1 MDITTQLHVERI
13 EEWRNWLESNHL
25 TENEIWLVFYKRDAR
40 DYQLG
45 YIETVEEALCFGW
58 IDGISKKMDDSTK
71 AQRFTPRRKNSH
83 WTELNKERVRRLTAL
98 GKMHEQGRKV
108 LPNLETPFDI
118 DEAILEELKKDAAT
132 YQFFKTLP
140 DLYVRVRISYIQEYN
155 PGSPEYEKRLAN
167 FLKYTVQ
174 GKMLGRW
181 DDGGKL
187 TGTYR
192 GDDDDI

>member
-25 TENEIWLVFYKRDAR
+25 TENEIWLVFYKRDAG
-40 DYQLG
+40 DYQLD

-98 GKMHEQGRKV
+98 GKMHEQGMKV
-108 LPNLETPFDI
+108 LPDLETPFDI
-118 DEAILEELKKDAAT
+118 DEAILEELNKDAAT

-140 DLYVRVRISYIQEYN
+140 DLYVRVRISYIQEYK

-167 FLKYTVQ
+167 FLKYTAQ

-187 TGTYR
+187 TGNY
-192 GDDDDI
+192 

>member
-1 MDITTQLHVERI
+1 MDITTRLHVERI

-25 TENEIWLVFYKRDAR
+25 TENEIWLVFHKRDAG
-40 DYQLG
+40 DYQLD

-98 GKMHEQGRKV
+98 GKMHEQGIKV
-108 LPNLETPFDI
+108 LPNLETPFEI
-118 DEAILEELKKDAAT
+118 DEVILEKLKKDAAT

-140 DLYVRVRISYIQEYN
+140 DLYVRVRISYIQEYK

-167 FLKYTVQ
+167 FLKYTAQ

-187 TGTYR
+187 TGNYR
-192 GDDDDI
+192 RDDR

>member
-1 MDITTQLHVERI
+1 MDITTRLHVERI

-25 TENEIWLVFYKRDAR
+25 TENEIWLVFHKRDAG
-40 DYQLG
+40 DYQLD

-58 IDGISKKMDDSTK
+58 IDGISKKMDHSTK

-98 GKMHEQGRKV
+98 GKMHEQGIKV
-108 LPNLETPFDI
+108 LPNLETPFEI
-118 DEAILEELKKDAAT
+118 DEAILEELKKDVAT

-140 DLYVRVRISYIQEYN
+140 DLYVRVRISYIQEHK

-167 FLKYTVQ
+167 FLKYTAQ

-187 TGTYR
+187 TGNYR
-192 GDDDDI
+192 RDDR

>member
-140 DLYVRVRISYIQEYN
+140 DLYVRVRISYIQEYK
-155 PGSPEYEKRLAN
+155 PGSPGYEKRLAN
-167 FLKYTVQ
+167 FLKYTAQ

-187 TGTYR
+187 TGNYR
-192 GDDDDI
+192 RDDR

>member
-25 TENEIWLVFYKRDAR
+25 TENEIWLVFYKRDAG
-40 DYQLG
+40 DYQLD

-98 GKMHEQGRKV
+98 GKMHEQGIKV
-108 LPNLETPFDI
+108 LPNLETPFEI
-118 DEAILEELKKDAAT
+118 DEAILEELKKDVAT

-140 DLYVRVRISYIQEYN
+140 DLYVRVRISYIQEHK
-155 PGSPEYEKRLAN
+155 PGSPEYEKRLGN
-167 FLKYTVQ
+167 FLKYTAQ

-187 TGTYR
+187 TGNY
-192 GDDDDI
+192 

>member
-40 DYQLG
+40 DYQLD

-118 DEAILEELKKDAAT
+118 DEAILEELKKDATT

-140 DLYVRVRISYIQEYN
+140 DLYVRVRISYIQEYK
-155 PGSPEYEKRLAN
+155 PGSLEYEKRLAN
-167 FLKYTVQ
+167 FLKYTAQ

-187 TGTYR
+187 TGNYR
-192 GDDDDI
+192 RDDR

>member
-1 MDITTQLHVERI
+1 MDVTSQLYVENI
-13 EEWRNWLESNHL
+13 GQWRSWLEIHHQIE
-25 TENEIWLVFYKRDAR
+25 TEVWLVLDKKGTGN
-40 DYQLG
+40 YQLN

-58 IDGISKKMDDSTK
+58 IDGIKKKDGDRLL
-71 AQRFTPRRKNSH
+71 QRFTPRRTNSH

-98 GKMHEQGRKV
+98 GKMQEQGMKV
-108 LPNLETPFDI
+108 LPDLETPFGI
-118 DEAILEELKKDAAT
+118 DEAILEKLKKDAAT

>member
-13 EEWRNWLESNHL
+13 EEWCNWLESNHL
-25 TENEIWLVFYKRDAR
+25 TENEIWLVFHKRDAG
-40 DYQLG
+40 DYQLD

-71 AQRFTPRRKNSH
+71 AQRITPRRKNSH

-98 GKMHEQGRKV
+98 GKMHEQGIKV

-140 DLYVRVRISYIQEYN
+140 DLYIRVRISYIQEYK
-155 PGSPEYEKRLAN
+155 PGSPEFEKRLAN
-167 FLKYTVQ
+167 FLKYTAQ

-187 TGTYR
+187 TGNYR
-192 GDDDDI
+192 RDDR